1 MLVLSRREEQKICFP
16 EFGITVQ
23 ILRVSSGRVKVGVDA
38 PSEVRIFREEVADAS
53 LLRKPLN
60 VSALSKLLRHEVRNE
75 LNRLSVAVHLFNE
88 ENKAGQ
94 TENAGKTFA
103 QITQI
108 MDQLSKNPALRSV
121 PDTPSPKPQPT
132 SSEAV
137 VALVV
142 DDDDNEREML
152 AGFLR
157 LHGYQTET
165 ASNGHEAIAYLKSNP
180 RPAIVLADMG
190 MPRCD
195 GKTMIRRIREDP
207 SMNDLR
213 IFAISGS
220 TPQEAQFSESEDVV
234 DSWFMKPLNPQS
246 LVEAMA
252 QSTVV

>member
-23 ILRVSSGRVKVGVDA
+23 ILRVNSGRVRVGVDA
-38 PSEVRIFREEVADAS
+38 PSEVRILREEVADPS
-53 LLRKPLN
+53 EFRKPPGVGRLP
-60 VSALSKLLRHEVRNE
+60 KLLRHQVRNE
-75 LNRLSVAVHLFNE
+75 LNRLSVAVHLFNA

-94 TENAGKTFA
+94 VEDAEKTFA
-103 QITQI
+103 SITQL
-108 MDQLSKNPALRSV
+108 MDQLGKNPAL
-121 PDTPSPKPQPT
+121 
-132 SSEAV
+132 SSETLPATQPSQPDAP
-137 VALVV
+137 VALIV

-165 ASNGHEAIAYLKSNP
+165 ASDGQEAIEYLQSNP

-190 MPRCD
+190 MPRCA
-195 GKTMIRRIREDP
+195 GKTMVRRIRENPALDG
-207 SMNDLR
+207 LR

-220 TPQEAQFSESEDVV
+220 TPQESQFTDSDEVI
-234 DSWFMKPLNPQS
+234 DSWFMKPLNPKS

-252 QSTVV
+252 KSAVA